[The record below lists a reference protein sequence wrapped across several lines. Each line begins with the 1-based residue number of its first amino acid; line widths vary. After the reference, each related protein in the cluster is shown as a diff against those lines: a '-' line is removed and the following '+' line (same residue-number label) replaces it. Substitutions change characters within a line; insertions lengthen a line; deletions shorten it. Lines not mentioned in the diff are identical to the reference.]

1 MKNRKHLKELTKAEL
16 QIMQMLWEKGN
27 VFVNE
32 LVEQFPDPKP
42 AYNTVSTIVRIL
54 ERKGF
59 VSHEVFGKSHRYFST
74 VSRESYLN
82 SYMGNML
89 SSFFSG
95 SVSNLVSFMSKK
107 EKISVKEADEIL
119 KIINNIKK

>member
-54 ERKGF
+54 EKKGF
-59 VSHEVFGKSHRYFST
+59 VSHEVFGKSHRYFPA
-74 VSRESYLN
+74 VNRESYLN

-119 KIINNIKK
+119 KIINNIRK

>member
-54 ERKGF
+54 EKKGF
-59 VSHEVFGKSHRYFST
+59 VSHEVFGKSHRYFPT
-74 VSRESYLN
+74 VNRESYLN

-119 KIINNIKK
+119 KIINNIRK